1 MPNKAYRHGYAFELR
16 VKKYLQSSGFYV
28 VRSSGSHGT
37 ADLVA
42 MRWTI
47 PNIQETYLIQ
57 CKAGKG
63 YISRAEQATLFT
75 SAEVAGGYAILC
87 TRNEKNRI
95 VFEWIK
101 NKTLVKKKLNIK

>member
-1 MPNKAYRHGYAFELR
+1 MPNRAYAHGYAFERR
-16 VKKYLQSSGFYV
+16 VKKYLESCGFYV

-42 MRWTI
+42 LRWTI

-63 YISRAEQATLFT
+63 YISRADQ
-75 SAEVAGGYAILC
+75 SALYSSGADAGGYAILC